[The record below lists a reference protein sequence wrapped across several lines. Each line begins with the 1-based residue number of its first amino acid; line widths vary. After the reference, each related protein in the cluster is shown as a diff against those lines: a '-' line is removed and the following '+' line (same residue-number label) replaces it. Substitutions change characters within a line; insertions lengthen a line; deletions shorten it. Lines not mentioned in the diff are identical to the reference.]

1 MSTSIKKLF
10 GTFAL
15 VALVVLY
22 ALIATAIA
30 SAQLADA
37 AWWVHMLYFFFT
49 GILWVVPAMFI
60 IKWML
65 TLPSDEA

>member
-1 MSTSIKKLF
+1 MSTNVKKMF
-10 GTFAL
+10 GT
-15 VALVVLY
+15 VALVLLVIFY
-22 ALIATAIA
+22 ALIATAVA
-30 SAQLADA
+30 SAQLAES

-65 TLPSDEA
+65 TLPRDE

>member
-1 MSTSIKKLF
+1 MSSSTKKLI
-10 GTFAL
+10 GTFVL
-15 VALVVLY
+15 VALVVFY

-30 SAQLADA
+30 TAQLAQSP
-37 AWWVHMLYFFFT
+37 WWVHMLYFFFT

-65 TLPSDEA
+65 TLPRDDQ

>member
-1 MSTSIKKLF
+1 MSSSTKKLI

-30 SAQLADA
+30 TAQLAESP
-37 AWWVHMLYFFFT
+37 WWAHMLYFFFT

-65 TLPSDEA
+65 TLPRDD

>member
-1 MSTSIKKLF
+1 MSTSVKKMF
-10 GTFAL
+10 GT
-15 VALVVLY
+15 VALVLLVIFY
-22 ALIATAIA
+22 ALIATAVA
-30 SAQLADA
+30 SAQLAES

-65 TLPSDEA
+65 TLPRDE

>member
-1 MSTSIKKLF
+1 MMSTSVKKMF
-10 GTFAL
+10 GT
-15 VALVVLY
+15 VALVLLVIFY
-22 ALIATAIA
+22 ALIATAVA
-30 SAQLADA
+30 SAQLAES

-65 TLPSDEA
+65 TLPRDE